1 MEKRMDIP
9 LNVVVQPREK
19 QDMPCFV
26 GDAFRVLAPHT
37 GKTADTPRYLI
48 TIDSGIGDAIAVG
61 LSVIDQLVQDDPA
74 AFGCMDVLCNERQE
88 EIFRYDPRVNRIIST
103 SLAFCVAP
111 SPLTW
116 YRFFWPERKARPALR
131 FLRNRH
137 YQAVFPSIAAP
148 ALFYR
153 LHARIMYPNMWQLAR
168 KLFWPYK
175 GEDRSLRKMVRQIVN
190 GYFSIHED
198 DACLIDIPTLYLSAA
213 EIEKARVIVETIKEQ
228 AGVPKRQCRILMVAP
243 DSATLVTRP
252 TTSLLAKGIAG
263 AMERCPELVV
273 CILPSYTD
281 TEASHRLQQEL
292 GKNFAD
298 RLFTLPAKPGLSLLE
313 TAALLSMVDVFVSG
327 DTGVVH
333 LAVAQKRVRPQDEG
347 QVKLENR
354 AGIITLFGGTNP
366 AFYGYPGRARIL
378 GRGRQEQQRF
388 RPGFSKVAYNA
399 GDKDWFNH
407 IRPAALSEAIVRL
420 LETH

>member
-1 MEKRMDIP
+1 MDIP
-9 LNVVVQPREK
+9 LNIGVQRREK

-26 GDAFRVLAPHT
+26 GNAFRVLAPHT
-37 GKTADTPRYLI
+37 GKTIDTPRYLI

-61 LSVIDQLVQDDPA
+61 LSVIDQLVRDDPA
-74 AFGCMDVLCNERQE
+74 AFGSIDVLCNERQE
-88 EIFRYDPRVNRIIST
+88 EIFRYDPRINRIVST
-103 SLAFCVAP
+103 SLEFCAAP

-116 YRFFWPERKARPALR
+116 YRFFWPDRQAHPALR

-137 YQAVFPSIAAP
+137 YQAVFPGIAAP

-153 LHARIMYPNMWQLAR
+153 LHARIMYPNMWRLAR
-168 KLFWPYK
+168 KLFWPRK

-190 GYFSIHED
+190 GYFAIHED
-198 DACLIDIPTLYLSAA
+198 EARLSDIPALYLSAA
-213 EIEKARVIVETIKEQ
+213 EVEKARVIVEMIKEQ
-228 AGVPKRQCRILMVAP
+228 ASVPKKQCRILAVAP
-243 DSATLVTRP
+243 DSATLITRP

-263 AMERCPELVV
+263 AMERCPEHVV

-281 TEASHRLQQEL
+281 TAASERLQREL
-292 GKNFAD
+292 VKQFAD

-313 TAALLSMVDVFVSG
+313 TAALLSMIDVFVSG

-347 QVKLENR
+347 QVKVENR
-354 AGIITLFGGTNP
+354 TGIITLFGGTNP

-378 GRGRQEQQRF
+378 GRGRREQQRF

-399 GDKDWFNH
+399 GSKDWFNH
-407 IRPAALSEAIVRL
+407 IRPAALSETIVRL
-420 LETH
+420 LETR